1 MTLEEN
7 AVELLLRSPKLGV
20 GTIIDLLDVG
30 DIEFRAMASRNST
43 IANLLEARRS
53 GELEPL
59 ASEPVECPA
68 CSEWFVPYGSSRF
81 CSDICKTTGRIEHE
95 ERTKQWQH

>member
-7 AVELLLRSPKLGV
+7 AVELLLRSPKLDV

-30 DIEFRAMASRNST
+30 DLEFRAMARRNPA
-43 IANLLEARRS
+43 IENLLETRRL

-59 ASEPVECPA
+59 ASEPIECPA
-68 CSEWFVPYGSSRF
+68 CSDWFVPYGSSRF
-81 CSDICKTTGRIEHE
+81 CSDICKTTSHIEYE
-95 ERTKQWQH
+95 